1 MNYHNI
7 THNDMLN
14 GDGIRVVLWVSGCN
28 HGCKNCQN
36 PQTWD
41 YRSGIVFD
49 DYAFKEVLDQLS
61 KDYVSGLTLSG
72 GDPLYPGN
80 RDDVYSIV
88 QAVKQLFPTKTI
100 WLYTGY
106 SYEEVKDLN
115 IMHFVDV
122 LVDGPFIEAQK
133 DLALKWRGSS
143 NQRVIDVQKS
153 MKENNVVL
161 YCD

>member
-41 YRSGIVFD
+41 ERSGIVFD

-80 RDDVYSIV
+80 RDDVYFIV

>member
-1 MNYHNI
+1 MNFHKI
-7 THNDMLN
+7 SENDIAN
-14 GDGIRVVLWVSGCN
+14 GLGVGVVLWISGCN
-28 HGCKNCQN
+28 HQCVGCHNNNTWN
-36 PQTWD
+36 PE
-41 YRSGIVFD
+41 SGEMFD
-49 DYAFKEVLDQLS
+49 DNAFKRLISSLAKEYIS
-61 KDYVSGLTLSG
+61 RLTLSG

-80 RDDVYSIV
+80 RNDVYFIV
-88 QAVKQLFPTKTI
+88 QSVKQLFPTKTI

>member
-41 YRSGIVFD
+41 ERNGIVFD

-80 RDDVYSIV
+80 RDDVYFIV
-88 QAVKQLFPTKTI
+88 QSVKQLFPTKTI